1 MISYNRIVFEGL
13 SKELPLH
20 KITLHNRI
28 NVQKS
33 VIKLSLRL

>member
-1 MISYNRIVFEGL
+1 MIYYYKIVFEGL
-13 SKELPLH
+13 SKKLPLH